1 MAFTIPSFTPA
12 IPEVLIFSLGTLI
25 LLVHAFV
32 GEKMPK
38 LIYTLVQLTIVLT
51 AAVTLKYLGTPKIYT
66 FSNTF
71 ILDQFSVLL
80 KLTIYLS
87 VFLCFLYSRVYI
99 SERKMPIGEFYI
111 LGLFAM
117 LGMMVVVS
125 AAHFLT
131 LFLGIELMS
140 LPVYAMVA
148 LRRDE
153 TVCTEAAIKY
163 FIIGAI
169 ASGMLLY
176 GMSMIYGATGQLEL
190 SLIAKAVAQTS
201 TQHRLIL
208 VFGLVFM
215 LAGLAFKLGAVPF
228 HMWIPDVYTGA
239 PTAVTLFI
247 ATAPKVA
254 GLGLVMRVLVDAV
267 PALHMQWQ
275 QILIFLAIMSMGL
288 GNFAAIAQTNIK
300 RMLAYS
306 SIAHMGYMVLGIL
319 CGTKAG
325 YAASTFYMITYA
337 VMTLTAFGLITMLS
351 QKGKDLENIDDYK
364 GLNTR
369 NPWLAFMLMI
379 TMFSMAGVPPI
390 VGFMAKLGVLQ
401 ALVDVHLV
409 WLAAVAM
416 LFAIVGSYYYI
427 RVVKVMYF
435 EEPVTKAAIICPRD
449 MTVAISINGLAVL
462 ALGVFPGALY
472 SLCQSAF

>member
-12 IPEVLIFSLGTLI
+12 IPEILIFSLGTLI

-38 LIYTLVQLTIVLT
+38 LIYALVQLTILLT
-51 AAVTLKYLGTPKIYT
+51 AVVTFNDLGTAKIYT
-66 FSNTF
+66 FSNMF
-71 ILDQFSVLL
+71 VLDQFAVLL

-169 ASGMLLY
+169 ATGMLLY
-176 GMSMIYGATGQLEL
+176 GMSMVYGATGQLEL

-254 GLGLVMRVLVDAV
+254 GLGLVMRVLVDAM

-306 SIAHMGYMVLGIL
+306 SIAHMGYMVLGVL

-337 VMTLTAFGLITMLS
+337 VMTLAAFGLITMVS
-351 QKGKDLENIDDYK
+351 QKGKELESINDYK

-401 ALVDVHLV
+401 ALVNVHLV
-409 WLAAVAM
+409 WLAALAL

-435 EEPVTKAAIICPRD
+435 EEPETQKAIICPRD
-449 MTVAISINGLAVL
+449 MTIAISVNGLAVL
-462 ALGVFPGALY
+462 GLGVFPGALY
-472 SLCQSAF
+472 SLCQAAF